1 PTTLAVRWDPVQASG
16 DVRYRLQY
24 RPRRRSPDQTWYETW
39 TRFTDKTL
47 YHLEANTDYEMRIR
61 SENALTE
68 SDYSEI
74 QVFRTLRE
82 EADAFVCRDDIPPP
96 PLPEESLPVF
106 PLSINDTIHAGGY
119 DVVVRDV
126 FR

>member
-1 PTTLAVRWDPVQASG
+1 
-16 DVRYRLQY
+16 
-24 RPRRRSPDQTWYETW
+24 
-39 TRFTDKTL
+39 
-47 YHLEANTDYEMRIR
+47 R

-126 FR
+126 FRNGSRYSGAGLAIVPWLNQAKVRVTFENIR